1 MRIAGLLVL
10 VGAAWAADQ
19 ESGVWKMN
27 PVRSNFSGDSQPR
40 SFILRVEPHAKGEVF
55 TLDRVETGGRA
66 TSSSTILYFDGVA
79 RDFQQGECSGTQSSW
94 RMDSQTVEIFRNCGA
109 GAWTKFV
116 RRAALKTQLVVE
128 ISEQRADGRRFDRR
142 LVFEK
147 Q

>member
-1 MRIAGLLVL
+1 MRIVALLVL
-10 VGAAWAADQ
+10 VGIAWAAGP
-19 ESGVWKMN
+19 ESGIWKMN
-27 PVRSNFSGDSQPR
+27 PVRSNFSGETQPR
-40 SFILRVEPHAKGEVF
+40 SFTLRVEPHSKGEVF
-55 TLDRVETGGRA
+55 TLDRVETNGRA

-109 GAWTKFV
+109 GAWTKFI
-116 RRAALKTQLVVE
+116 RRTALKTQLVLE